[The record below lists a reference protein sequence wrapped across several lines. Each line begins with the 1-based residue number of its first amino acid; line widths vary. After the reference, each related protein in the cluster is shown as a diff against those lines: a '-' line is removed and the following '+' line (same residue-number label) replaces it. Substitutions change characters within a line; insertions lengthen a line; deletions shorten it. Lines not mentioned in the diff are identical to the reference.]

1 MHDTCPTVRVS
12 SDNEQGFCVI
22 NEADFDGA
30 VHVLFGALAPTQ
42 SEGPVLIPYD
52 WLGLHWKA
60 RVALAKRLDASVTN
74 DAEAK
79 AAIAAEQARRDVDQP
94 IEAVGGLTMREL
106 RADIAGIGLDVDPTL
121 EAAELLAIRD
131 AARAAA

>member
-1 MHDTCPTVRVS
+1 MLDTCPTVRVA
-12 SDNEQGFCVI
+12 SDNEQGFYI
-22 NEADFDGA
+22 LNEADFDGA
-30 VHVLFGALAPTQ
+30 VHVLFGAPAPTQ
-42 SEGPVLIPYD
+42 PEGPVVIPDD
-52 WLGLHWKA
+52 WSSLHWKA

-79 AAIAAEQARRDVDQP
+79 AVIAAELARRDLDQP

-106 RADIAGIGLDVDPTL
+106 RADIAGLGLDVDPTMGS
-121 EAAELLAIRD
+121 AELLAIRD

>member
-1 MHDTCPTVRVS
+1 MYDTCPTVRVV
-12 SDNEQGFCVI
+12 SDNEQGFYVI

-30 VHVLFGALAPTQ
+30 VHVLFGAPTPTQ
-42 SEGPVLIPYD
+42 SEGPVLIPFD

-79 AAIAAEQARRDVDQP
+79 AVIAAEQARRDLDQP
-94 IEAVGGLTMREL
+94 IREVDGLTMREL
-106 RADIAGIGLDVDPTL
+106 RADIAGLGMDADPTM